1 MDNQEKSIDVEIEEV
16 MRQYAITKIIEE
28 KELEPLAF
36 VSLEDEELL
45 EERYVDDEE
54 DYNEINLETFL

>member
-1 MDNQEKSIDVEIEEV
+1 MNNQEKSIDVEIEEV